1 MKLFAIGD
9 LHLSL
14 DPRLEKPM
22 DIFGGGWVGHTEK
35 LYQNWHE
42 TVGAEDLVIVC
53 GDISWAL
60 RPDEAI
66 ADLEWIHALP
76 GRKIF
81 FKGNHDLWWTSIHK
95 LNKLYEDGS
104 MQFMQCNA
112 YLAFT
117 AARGSEGEQPR
128 ATNGVLDD
136 ENAHTGAAHDVDP
149 PVRRAEKRLAI
160 CGSRGWIC
168 PGTDGFSAHD
178 RKIYDREVLRLKM
191 SLDDAKRQGA
201 DEILAVLHFPPTNE
215 MHQASDFTKLLE
227 SYGVKKCIYGH
238 LHGKDNFKRGIQGI
252 RNGVEY
258 SLVSLD
264 YLDARPKEVYTWEKK

>member
-9 LHLSL
+9 LHLSF

-42 TVGAEDLVIVC
+42 TVGAEDLVIIC

-60 RPDEAI
+60 RPDEAA
-66 ADLEWIHALP
+66 ADLDWIHELP
-76 GRKIF
+76 GRKLF
-81 FKGNHDLWWTSIHK
+81 FKGNHDLWWTSVNK
-95 LNKLYEDGS
+95 LNRLYDDGTMRFLQCSAAMITTGGGS
-104 MQFMQCNA
+104 MQEA
-112 YLAFT
+112 PKKLA
-117 AARGSEGEQPR
+117 
-128 ATNGVLDD
+128 V
-136 ENAHTGAAHDVDP
+136 
-149 PVRRAEKRLAI
+149 

-178 RKIYDREVLRLKM
+178 RKIYQREVLRLKM
-191 SLDDAKRQGA
+191 SLDDAKKQGA

-227 SYGVKKCIYGH
+227 SYGVKKCVYGH
-238 LHGKDNFKRGIQGI
+238 LHGKDNFRRGFQGVL
-252 RNGVEY
+252 NGVEY

-264 YLDARPKEVYTWEKK
+264 YLNAKPKEVYTWEEK

>member
-1 MKLFAIGD
+1 MKIFAIGD
-9 LHLSL
+9 LHLAL

-22 DIFGGGWVGHTEK
+22 DIFGEGWIGHTER
-35 LYQNWHE
+35 LYQNWNE
-42 TVGAEDLVIVC
+42 MVTADDIVIVC

-60 RPDEAI
+60 KPDEVM
-66 ADLEWIHALP
+66 ADLDWIHALP

-81 FKGNHDLWWTSIHK
+81 IKGNHDLWWTSANK
-95 LNKLYEDGS
+95 LNKLYADGT
-104 MQFMQCNA
+104 MQFLQCNA
-112 YLAFT
+112 QILEVPAN
-117 AARGSEGEQPR
+117 AKVRGPVG
-128 ATNGVLDD
+128 
-136 ENAHTGAAHDVDP
+136 DVDADAQGI
-149 PVRRAEKRLAI
+149 PVCDIESPARYAVKRLAI
-160 CGSRGWIC
+160 CGSRGWNC

-201 DEILAVLHFPPTNE
+201 DELLAVLHFPPTNE

-238 LHGKDNFKRGIQGI
+238 LHGKDNFRRGMQGV
-252 RNGVEY
+252 RNGVSY

-264 YLDARPKEVYTWEKK
+264 YLDAKPKEVYTWEKK